1 MEYKEL
7 QDKAVEFASAVLEY
21 TGMKAE
27 RTSGIRIDIDAGVLQ
42 VSVKMQESLNTALIG
57 NYINTEI

>member
-1 MEYKEL
+1 MEYAEL

-27 RTSGIRIDIDAGVLQ
+27 RTSGIRIDIDAGVMQ
-42 VSVKMQESLNTALIG
+42 VSVRMKKALATNLITDKG
-57 NYINTEI
+57 